1 MRRVSDLVRI
11 EVDEEIQKLYPD
23 PRSMIVEIR
32 DKKGN
37 TASARIDH
45 AKGDAENPMSD
56 EELFEKFRDVT
67 GELSPLKRR
76 KDHGGCH
83 GIIHTRGEIASFT
96 EMLHI

>member
-1 MRRVSDLVRI
+1 
-11 EVDEEIQKLYPD
+11 
-23 PRSMIVEIR
+23 MIVEIR

-37 TASARIDH
+37 SASARIDH

-67 GELSPLKRR
+67 GGVISPEKAEE
-76 KDHGGCH
+76 
-83 GIIHTRGEIASFT
+83 IMAAAMAIHTRGEIASFT